1 MPGDTLIVSE
11 LSRLGHSVGEVITTI
26 DSLIQREIGFIA
38 VKEIIVLN
46 GEANLQMKVM
56 ITLFSLFADIEREL
70 ISMRIKGQLPV
81 RLE

>member
-11 LSRLGHSVGEVITTI
+11 LSRLGRSVGEVITTI

-38 VKEIIVLN
+38 VKETIVLN

-70 ISMRIKGQLPV
+70 ISMRIKGQPPV